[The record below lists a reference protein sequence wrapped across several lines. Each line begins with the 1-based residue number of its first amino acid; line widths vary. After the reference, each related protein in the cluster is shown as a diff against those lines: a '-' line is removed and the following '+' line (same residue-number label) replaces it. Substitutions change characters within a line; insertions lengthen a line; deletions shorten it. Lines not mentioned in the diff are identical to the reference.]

1 MSLFTIQEH
10 TLTTAYIREY
20 PRAIAD
26 DKDDDLK
33 LAIKQYTP
41 RDNTSPKPGDVTIIG
56 GHANGFPKELYE
68 PLWDD
73 LYLKLKAKG
82 VNIRSIWIADAAHQG
97 ASGVLNERKLGD
109 DPSWNDHPRDLFLMI
124 NHFRSQIQQPIV
136 GVGHSMGGCHLVN
149 LSLMHPRLFTTL
161 ILMDPVIQRLPSRQG
176 NYGPAKASTFRR
188 DRWPSRQAAEASFK
202 RSKFY
207 QSWDPRV
214 LDLWIKHGLRDLPT
228 YLHSEATP
236 ASGTLP
242 TPNADPSSAT
252 VPPEKSTET
261 EVTLTTTK
269 HQEVFTFMRPNFP
282 SATNPN
288 PETSPNPTTHPDINA
303 EAGPNAPFY
312 RPEPLATFRQLPY
325 LRPSVLYIFGDKS
338 FLSAPLLKA
347 DKMAHTGT
355 GPGGSGG
362 VKKGRV
368 QEVTFEGIGH
378 LIPMEVVDKTADACR
393 DWLVGELR
401 DWQSREA
408 EQRLS
413 WEKVPREER
422 GRMSEEFVNVM
433 RSDWMGVPEKPKL

>member
-1 MSLFTIQEH
+1 MIVSLMVSEIEMVPSSKF
-10 TLTTAYIREY
+10 
-20 PRAIAD
+20 
-26 DKDDDLK
+26 
-33 LAIKQYTP
+33 
-41 RDNTSPKPGDVTIIG
+41 
-56 GHANGFPKELYE
+56 F
-68 PLWDD
+68 
-73 LYLKLKAKG
+73 
-82 VNIRSIWIADAAHQG
+82 AA
-97 ASGVLNERKLGD
+97 
-109 DPSWNDHPRDLFLMI
+109 SWNDHPRDLFLMI
-124 NHFRSQIQQPIV
+124 NHFRNQIKQPIV

-161 ILMDPVIQRLPSRQG
+161 ILMDPVIQRLPNRQG
-176 NYGPAKASTFRR
+176 NFGPAKASTSRR

-207 QSWDPRV
+207 QAWDPRV
-214 LDLWIKHGLRDLPT
+214 LNLWIKHGLRDLPT
-228 YLHSEATP
+228 YLHCEATP

-252 VPPEKSTET
+252 VPPEKGTET

-282 SATNPN
+282 SATNPD
-288 PETSPNPTTHPDINA
+288 PETSRNPVTHPDINP
-303 EAGPNAPFY
+303 EAGPNSPFY
-312 RPEPLATFRQLPY
+312 RPEPLATFRQLPL
-325 LRPSVLYIFGDKS
+325 LRPSVLYIFGDQS
-338 FLSAPLLKA
+338 SLSAPLLKA

-368 QEVTFEGIGH
+368 REVTFEGVGH
-378 LIPMEVVDKTADACR
+378 LIPMEVVDRTADACR

-408 EQRLS
+408 VQRLA

-422 GRMSEEFVNVM
+422 GRMSEEFVGVM
-433 RSDWMGVPEKPKL
+433 KSDWMGGPEEKEKSKL